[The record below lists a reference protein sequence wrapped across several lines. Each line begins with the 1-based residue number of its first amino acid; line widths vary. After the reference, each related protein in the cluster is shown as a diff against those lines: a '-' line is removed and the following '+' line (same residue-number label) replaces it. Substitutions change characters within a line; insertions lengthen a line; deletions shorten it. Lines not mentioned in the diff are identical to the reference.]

1 MARRRI
7 MHGKRRRRSSASP
20 AKFLG
25 IVGAIATGA
34 GLANR
39 LLQNKKKRKEANAA
53 QTAAD
58 VSSSIGTSQGMGNVP
73 PHDHSQEGQVQQ
85 KPVQQEEINQEQ
97 NNQEQMQTEEQAG
110 GNVRSRLGGL
120 TGLAGLSG
128 ALSRNRRG
136 MNRSKRANVM
146 RDILRTTGLL
156 Q

>member
-1 MARRRI
+1 MLTNFYKI
-7 MHGKRRRRSSASP
+7 
-20 AKFLG
+20 
-25 IVGAIATGA
+25 
-34 GLANR
+34 
-39 LLQNKKKRKEANAA
+39 KRKEANAA

-73 PHDHSQEGQVQQ
+73 PHDHSQEGQAEQR
-85 KPVQQEEINQEQ
+85 PVQQEEINQEQ

-120 TGLAGLSG
+120 TGLAGLGG